1 MNSLILK
8 LLRMTVKI
16 NALSLIGGKKKSYI
30 FLTNPCYFS
39 DCVFTLCVC
48 VFICGCLFV
57 SSILFVLVWVS
68 LVAQF
73 SCLVMSNSLRP
84 HGPQL
89 QASLS
94 ITSSWGLLSFMSVES
109 VMPANHLIL
118 CRSLLL
124 LPSIFP
130 SIRVISNGGQSIAV
144 SASASIRP
152 VNIQDWFSL
161 GWTGWISLQSKG
173 LSRVF
178 SKTTVQKHQ
187 FFSAQLSLQSSF
199 HIQTWLLE
207 KP

>member
-1 MNSLILK
+1 MPWAWLEERRSHTFSWQTL
-8 LLRMTVKI
+8 V
-16 NALSLIGGKKKSYI
+16 I
-30 FLTNPCYFS
+30 FLTVCLL
-39 DCVFTLCVC
+39 CVCVC

-161 GWTGWISLQSKG
+161 GWTGWISLPSKG

-187 FFSAQLSLQSSF
+187 FFSAQLSL
-199 HIQTWLLE
+199 
-207 KP
+207 